1 MIRLRTPLSHDDVMR
16 LKTGDSVL
24 LSGTLLTAR
33 DRAHVFLLSE
43 DFPPARQAV
52 IYHCGPVVKDGE
64 VIAAGPTTSSRM
76 NPYTPDL
83 IKAYETRAIIG
94 KGGMSEDVLAALR
107 HRAVYLSAVGGAAVI
122 YAKSMKVTKVFKEEF
137 GMPEALWQLEV
148 EDFPATVTMD
158 AHGNSLHEKV
168 RQESAKVHREL
179 ISPKL

>member
-1 MIRLRTPLSHDDVMR
+1 
-16 LKTGDSVL
+16 
-24 LSGTLLTAR
+24 
-33 DRAHVFLLSE
+33 
-43 DFPPARQAV
+43 
-52 IYHCGPVVKDGE
+52 
-64 VIAAGPTTSSRM
+64 M

-148 EDFPATVTMD
+148 EDFPAFPATVTMD